1 MAANKYLIESYDQ
14 MLGRGQD
21 KSMEAFVKGATG
33 VLANQAKQEAQ
44 SIATMQ
50 KGHEKE
56 MENLEK
62 LGDLGTLSQEEKNI
76 TKQWFRG
83 KRDEY
88 NDLSVQFQ
96 KTKDPALQDKMD
108 DINSAIMNVGGNVK
122 RYNENTLQWS
132 EDIGKVAYGSKTFDG
147 ETIGS
152 IYGKKGTHTMS
163 FDENGNMNFIGPT
176 PSDEDV
182 LSGKKEGG
190 ASVVSL
196 NDVDGG
202 WNLRNS
208 TVEAFERD
216 IRGNLEANKKE
227 GKFFS
232 KTKTQG
238 DMYSKLVESGPEGV
252 QVFAET
258 DLTGT
263 YGDQN
268 LSFEQLW
275 KNGELDDPSMYNKF
289 APGDGTDWMFDDA
302 NSDYLA
308 GLISKHI
315 ANTHE
320 TLSNNYAGPEISFED
335 TAGTAGGRDATRK
348 MNQSMAKYEAELVGT
363 YSFNGKQKKNFPGM
377 YNTIEHHDNVA
388 GYFENRL
395 KTGFGI
401 EFVPAGDQGTGY
413 YITEQVPDYSDP
425 LNPTFVTK
433 KSLIQRAEIGQN
445 SFIKDSTHLRFEN
458 IWRFMDQDQVTLTS
472 ENNIME
478 KPN

>member
-21 KSMEAFVKGATG
+21 RSMEAFVKGATG

-62 LGDLGTLSQEEKNI
+62 LGDLGTLSQKEKNI

-132 EDIGKVAYGSKTFDG
+132 ADIGKVAYGSRTFDG
-147 ETIGS
+147 ETVGG
-152 IYGKKGTHTMS
+152 IYGKTGSHTMS
-163 FDENGNMNFIGPT
+163 IDEYGGINFIGAT

-275 KNGELDDPSMYNKF
+275 KNGKLDDPSMYNRF
-289 APGDGTDWMFDDA
+289 ASGDGTDWMFDDA

-320 TLSNNYAGPEISFED
+320 TLSNNYVGPETTFENQ
-335 TAGTAGGRDATRK
+335 AGTAGGRDATRK
-348 MNQSMAKYEAELVGT
+348 MNQSMAKYDADLVGT
-363 YSFNGKQKKNFPGM
+363 TNGKMTISGM
-377 YNTIEHHDNVA
+377 YNTAKHHNNVA
-388 GYFENRL
+388 GYFNTRL
-395 KTGFGI
+395 KKGFGLEFI
-401 EFVPAGDQGTGY
+401 EKGDQGTGY
-413 YITEQVPDYSDP
+413 YITEQVPDFSDP
-425 LNPTFVTK
+425 LNPTYTTK
-433 KSLIQRAEIGQN
+433 KSFIQGARIGQN
-445 SFIKDSTHLRFEN
+445 SELANSTHLQFEN

-472 ENNIME
+472 DNNIML
-478 KPN
+478 KKD

>member
-44 SIATMQ
+44 SIAAMQ

-76 TKQWFRG
+76 TKQWFRS

-147 ETIGS
+147 KTVGG
-152 IYGKKGTHTMS
+152 IYGKTGSHTMS
-163 FDENGNMNFIGPT
+163 FDEYGNMNFIGAA

-182 LSGKKEGG
+182 LSGKKQGG

-196 NDVDGG
+196 NDIDGG

-238 DMYSKLVESGPEGV
+238 DMYSKLVESGPEGI

-258 DLTGT
+258 DMTGT

-268 LSFEQLW
+268 LSFEKLW
-275 KNGELDDPSMYNKF
+275 KNGKLNDPSMYNKF

-320 TLSNNYAGPEISFED
+320 TLSNNYAGPEVTYEN
-335 TAGTAGGRDATRK
+335 TAGTAGERDATRK
-348 MNQSMAKYEAELVGT
+348 MNQSMAKYEADLTGT
-363 YSFNGKQKKNFPGM
+363 EGGGYKIIAGM
-377 YNTIEHHDNVA
+377 YNTVKHHNNVA
-388 GYFENRL
+388 LYFKNRL
-395 KTGFGI
+395 KKGYGL
-401 EFVPAGDQGTGY
+401 EFIKDGGQGTGY
-413 YITEQVPDYSDP
+413 YITKEIIDDSDP
-425 LNPTFVTK
+425 DNLK
-433 KSLIQRAEIGQN
+433 YAYEKSLIQRAKIGQN
-445 SFIKDSTHLRFEN
+445 SFIKDSTHLNFEN
-458 IWRFMDQDQVTLTS
+458 IWRFMDQSQVTLTS
-472 ENNIME
+472 DNNIML
-478 KPN
+478 NRD